1 MRYEIAGF
9 EESANLIH
17 ELHREFSGWR
27 AALPGAG
34 CLGGG
39 GRNSVILMLLCV
51 VDWRSRRHFAPF
63 PERSPP
69 GWRSHPGIPTRC
81 AHYTPVLGG
90 VKRWNHNGL
99 GRGVPKV
106 SGSRFLSPRGRLRS
120 ATGRGAGDWL
130 RSGMLFA
137 AKVPVPAVRDNTGDR
152 HRRTAWR
159 SQSPAPLPPQG
170 ARINRNAYKKVRR
183 RDLQTAKKYMHTPRG
198 QAFPFQNRHE
208 MAFFRANGLFMLR

>member
-39 GRNSVILMLLCV
+39 GHNSVILMLLCV

-90 VKRWNHNGL
+90 VKRRKDKGL
-99 GRGVPKV
+99 GR
-106 SGSRFLSPRGRLRS
+106 
-120 ATGRGAGDWL
+120 
-130 RSGMLFA
+130 
-137 AKVPVPAVRDNTGDR
+137 
-152 HRRTAWR
+152 
-159 SQSPAPLPPQG
+159 
-170 ARINRNAYKKVRR
+170 
-183 RDLQTAKKYMHTPRG
+183 
-198 QAFPFQNRHE
+198 
-208 MAFFRANGLFMLR
+208 

>member
-90 VKRWNHNGL
+90 VKRRKDNGL
-99 GRGVPKV
+99 GKCARKYPGSAVPEP
-106 SGSRFLSPRGRLRS
+106 GPN
-120 ATGRGAGDWL
+120 GAGRAIADSHG
-130 RSGMLFA
+130 R
-137 AKVPVPAVRDNTGDR
+137 KPVDHAFIDPE
-152 HRRTAWR
+152 
-159 SQSPAPLPPQG
+159 PQ
-170 ARINRNAYKKVRR
+170 
-183 RDLQTAKKYMHTPRG
+183 RG
-198 QAFPFQNRHE
+198 E
-208 MAFFRANGLFMLR
+208 

>member
-39 GRNSVILMLLCV
+39 GHNSVILMLLCV

-81 AHYTPVLGG
+81 AHYTPVFGG

-99 GRGVPKV
+99 GGISRLPGQDKRLDGGGAGRG
-106 SGSRFLSPRGRLRS
+106 G
-120 ATGRGAGDWL
+120 GRGAAGGGADCARPRVRVGGEVCFPGLVDHVGAETAGIGKLAGVPGSHVRWIRRPIEQL
-130 RSGMLFA
+130 DQAHGRQAGEVSVGRLGACGKSAAVVGRDGLALLRLGRSG
-137 AKVPVPAVRDNTGDR
+137 
-152 HRRTAWR
+152 
-159 SQSPAPLPPQG
+159 
-170 ARINRNAYKKVRR
+170 
-183 RDLQTAKKYMHTPRG
+183 
-198 QAFPFQNRHE
+198 
-208 MAFFRANGLFMLR
+208 